1 MATSKV
7 ASWYESSVFFLV
19 SIEMDLTS
27 TLRFRS
33 PELRFFTGKSNSPL
47 NNSLKHQAPILIRP
61 KKTVSVTTT
70 RTRTHLTVKAKVEG
84 ISDKFKWIELQNLDF
99 APARRQVRS
108 AFAEEQSQLD
118 HCLFK
123 FVPSG
128 IKTEEWYE
136 RNSNGLQI
144 FCKSWMPKRIKGAL
158 FFCHGYGDTC
168 TFFFEGIARYIAA
181 SGYGVYALDH
191 PGFGLSDGLH
201 GYISKFDDLVNNVIE
216 TYTKIKG
223 RPELRS
229 VPRFIMGQSMG
240 GAVTLKVHL
249 KEPREWDGVILVAP
263 MCKIV
268 ACLGVLVA
276 LCYAYARKLEIGGCG
291 ESIPELMPW
300 GTIMV
305 RHVQGPLVSSMYS
318 VRNTMLPEKFYLTYE
333 ALPSSL
339 RTAHLGKPRNLS
351 QQCSIPSISQDPRIS
366 LKSSRI
372 DHHDILSR
380 NIIACKIAEEMI
392 PPPPVLKV
400 LSFMSNVMPKAKL
413 FPQKD
418 LAALAFRD
426 IRKREMAVYNVIC
439 YGDRTRLRTG
449 VELLKATSDI
459 EKQVDKVSAPLL
471 ILHGAADKVTDPKVS
486 QFLYERASST
496 DKTLN
501 LYEEGFHCILE
512 GEPDDRIFTVLNDI
526 ISWLDEKCSYK

>member
-1 MATSKV
+1 
-7 ASWYESSVFFLV
+7 
-19 SIEMDLTS
+19 MDLTS

-263 MCKIV
+263 MCKI
-268 ACLGVLVA
+268 
-276 LCYAYARKLEIGGCG
+276 
-291 ESIPELMPW
+291 
-300 GTIMV
+300 
-305 RHVQGPLVSSMYS
+305 
-318 VRNTMLPEKFYLTYE
+318 
-333 ALPSSL
+333 
-339 RTAHLGKPRNLS
+339 
-351 QQCSIPSISQDPRIS
+351 
-366 LKSSRI
+366 
-372 DHHDILSR
+372 
-380 NIIACKIAEEMI
+380 AEEMI